1 MRTLCHY
8 FFFLLCLLML
18 PLTASAQIPQE
29 LIEKAKAAGMTEEQI
44 QQEIQKRLEQQNT
57 EQRLPITSAAENP
70 ITDRITINNEILP
83 LEQQRENNTP
93 EDSLKN
99 QVFGR
104 EIFSNKNLS
113 FEPNLN
119 MPTPKN
125 YPLSAGDELLIN
137 VWGDSELNLQLT
149 VSPDGTIIIPNV
161 GPVAISGLTVDEA
174 EKRIKQELG
183 KIMSNL
189 VDGEAANTFVSVGL
203 GKIRSIKVNIVG
215 EAVTPGTYTLPSMA
229 SLFNALYAAGGVND
243 IGSLRNIRVY
253 RNNKEVANLDVYDYL
268 LNGKYD
274 TNIRLE
280 DNDMIIIEPYDQLVN
295 TNGKVKRNRT
305 FELRKGETLSD
316 LLKMAGGFTGDAYTE
331 DVTIKRK
338 SGSRYQIATVTEED
352 FPTFVLHDGDSLLVD
367 SVIPFYDNRITI
379 TGAVWR
385 PGEYELSPKTHTVK
399 QLIER
404 AAGLKGDEFIGR
416 AHLTRLNPDFTSTVI
431 AVNIQDI
438 MNGKVPDMELRREDK
453 LHIPSLFELRQPY
466 TITVGGAVNYPD
478 TVLPYSKNMTVE
490 DAVILAG
497 GLQESASTIN
507 VEVARRIKNPTA
519 DQSTN
524 LVSRVYTVS
533 LNDELRL
540 SYDTLRSHPDTLFTL
555 EPFDEVFV
563 RFSPGYEEQQ
573 VVKVNGEITFA
584 GDYALPHKN
593 TRLSDI
599 IAQSGGV
606 TPDAYVKGASLK
618 RQLTQDEMRQVE
630 TLLQLSSNNKQ
641 SKDSVAL
648 SLANIKDYSVGIDLQ
663 EALAHPGSTHDLVL
677 RDGDAIYIPQL
688 QSTVKVSGSVTY
700 PNSITYIKGMSVR
713 DCLSQAGGYNDIARK
728 YPIVIYM
735 NGKVASTRR
744 TGIFF
749 KRYPKVEPGCEVV
762 VPSKAQR
769 DSKGSLAEIL
779 SITSSTT
786 SIAAMITSMI
796 NSLK

>member
-8 FFFLLCLLML
+8 FFYLLCLLMF
-18 PLTASAQIPQE
+18 PFAASAQIPQE

-57 EQRLPITSAAENP
+57 EQRLPITSAADNP

-174 EKRIKQELG
+174 EQRIKQELG

-189 VDGEAANTFVSVGL
+189 VDGEAPNTFVSVGL

-253 RNNKEVANLDVYDYL
+253 RDNKEVANLDVYDYL

-274 TNIRLE
+274 TNIQLQ

-399 QLIER
+399 ELIER

-438 MNGKVPDMELRREDK
+438 MNGKVPDMELQREDK

-466 TITVGGAVNYPD
+466 TIKVGGAVNYPD
-478 TVLPYSKNMTVE
+478 TILPYSKNMTVE

-540 SYDTLRSHPDTLFTL
+540 SNDTLRSHLDTLFTL
-555 EPFDEVFV
+555 QPFDEVFV

-573 VVKVNGEITFA
+573 VVKVNGEVTFA

-744 TGIFF
+744 VGIFF

>member
-57 EQRLPITSAAENP
+57 EQRLPVTSAAENP

-189 VDGEAANTFVSVGL
+189 VDGEASNTFVSVGL

-253 RNNKEVANLDVYDYL
+253 RDNKEVANLDVYDYL

-379 TGAVWR
+379 TGDR
-385 PGEYELSPKTHTVK
+385 KS
-399 QLIER
+399 
-404 AAGLKGDEFIGR
+404 
-416 AHLTRLNPDFTSTVI
+416 
-431 AVNIQDI
+431 
-438 MNGKVPDMELRREDK
+438 
-453 LHIPSLFELRQPY
+453 
-466 TITVGGAVNYPD
+466 
-478 TVLPYSKNMTVE
+478 
-490 DAVILAG
+490 
-497 GLQESASTIN
+497 
-507 VEVARRIKNPTA
+507 
-519 DQSTN
+519 
-524 LVSRVYTVS
+524 
-533 LNDELRL
+533 
-540 SYDTLRSHPDTLFTL
+540 
-555 EPFDEVFV
+555 
-563 RFSPGYEEQQ
+563 
-573 VVKVNGEITFA
+573 VV
-584 GDYALPHKN
+584 
-593 TRLSDI
+593 
-599 IAQSGGV
+599 
-606 TPDAYVKGASLK
+606 
-618 RQLTQDEMRQVE
+618 
-630 TLLQLSSNNKQ
+630 
-641 SKDSVAL
+641 
-648 SLANIKDYSVGIDLQ
+648 
-663 EALAHPGSTHDLVL
+663 
-677 RDGDAIYIPQL
+677 
-688 QSTVKVSGSVTY
+688 
-700 PNSITYIKGMSVR
+700 
-713 DCLSQAGGYNDIARK
+713 
-728 YPIVIYM
+728 
-735 NGKVASTRR
+735 
-744 TGIFF
+744 
-749 KRYPKVEPGCEVV
+749 
-762 VPSKAQR
+762 
-769 DSKGSLAEIL
+769 
-779 SITSSTT
+779 
-786 SIAAMITSMI
+786 
-796 NSLK
+796 

>member
-44 QQEIQKRLEQQNT
+44 QQEIQKRLGQQNA
-57 EQRLPITSAAENP
+57 EQRLPVTSAAENP

-189 VDGEAANTFVSVGL
+189 VDGEASNTFVSVGL

-253 RNNKEVANLDVYDYL
+253 RDNKEVANLDVYDYL

-274 TNIRLE
+274 TNIRLQ

-385 PGEYELSPKTHTVK
+385 PGEYELGPKTHTVK

-438 MNGKVPDMELRREDK
+438 MNGNVPDMELRREDK

-519 DQSTN
+519 DKSTN

-540 SYDTLRSHPDTLFTL
+540 STDTLRSHLDTLFTL

-563 RFSPGYEEQQ
+563 RFSPGYEVQQ
-573 VVKVNGEITFA
+573 VVKVNGEVTFA

-744 TGIFF
+744 VGIFF

-762 VPSKAQR
+762 VPSKTQR
-769 DSKGSLAEIL
+769 NNKGSLAEIL